1 MGDLSE
7 RMQGDAAGGAVLVS
21 IPAALHNFTAAP
33 EADPRGFRRSGWMS
47 RPKRSR
53 TQSEPTFAATCDAV
67 EAALRGSFRSDV
79 LEAAWKSGNFRK
91 AFRSLR
97 ADLGHHSFQTASR
110 KLVLRNQIRR
120 LDNLTRDEGFEVFHT
135 WDHSRHRFS
144 EENAP
149 VLTLDYWANLRATPR
164 SDGIAFSILLDFYF
178 LHVLMLLAVRVWDE
192 DDPDRAL
199 DRVTSLLHLL
209 QGPHGSRHRFAAD
222 GETLIMLAI
231 SQFHPYELA
240 YDQLIEKIWTL
251 SPEHVRRFALVSTAV
266 LGAHLRWGLG
276 AMYGRSTMRMRD
288 DNRADYPWLLF
299 ALDTLLREY
308 ARLREEGIRGA
319 ERDEVVEGLLNGL
332 TPDPW
337 AFTGTLPEGLVD
349 YPGKYARFCEL
360 LVRAGPAL
368 VEECKR
374 HLPSAEPF
382 SPMAVHFNFPHNV
395 LMAHLMTALEDGA
408 PRSLAVNAVLGGHH
422 GDGDPGS
429 SKNELAAE
437 LTTFAASPERL
448 GSHRARLIIHDW
460 RAGRAHCDAALRV
473 IGNYVGKAENGPT
486 E

>member
-1 MGDLSE
+1 
-7 RMQGDAAGGAVLVS
+7 
-21 IPAALHNFTAAP
+21 
-33 EADPRGFRRSGWMS
+33 MS
-47 RPKRSR
+47 RRKRSPTR
-53 TQSEPTFAATCDAV
+53 SEPAFSATCDAL
-67 EAALRGSFRSDV
+67 EAALRGGFRRDV

-97 ADLGHHSFQTASR
+97 ADLGRHSFQTPSR

-120 LDNLTRDEGFEVFHT
+120 LDRLTREEGFEVFHT

-192 DDPDRAL
+192 DDPDGAL
-199 DRVTSLLHLL
+199 DRVTSLLRLL
-209 QGPHGSRHRFAAD
+209 QGPHGSRHRFADD

-240 YDQLIEKIWTL
+240 YDRLIEKIWTL

-308 ARLREEGIRGA
+308 ASLREQGIQGT

-349 YPGKYARFCEL
+349 YPEKYARFCEL
-360 LVRAGPAL
+360 LVRNGADL
-368 VEECKR
+368 VDECKR
-374 HLPSAEPF
+374 HLPSVEPF

-395 LMAHLMTALEDGA
+395 LMAHLMTALENGA
-408 PRSLAVNAVLGGHH
+408 PRSRAVNAVLRGPHEEGAA
-422 GDGDPGS
+422 PGS
-429 SKNELAAE
+429 PTDALAAE

-448 GSHRARLIIHDW
+448 GSRGARLIIHDW
-460 RAGRAHCDAALRV
+460 RAGRAHCDQALRV
-473 IGNYVGKAENGPT
+473 IGNYVGGADDVSPE
-486 E
+486 

>member
-1 MGDLSE
+1 
-7 RMQGDAAGGAVLVS
+7 
-21 IPAALHNFTAAP
+21 
-33 EADPRGFRRSGWMS
+33 MS
-47 RPKRSR
+47 RPKRSPTR
-53 TQSEPTFAATCDAV
+53 SEPTFAATCDAT
-67 EAALRGSFRSDV
+67 EAALRGGFRSDV
-79 LEAAWKSGNFRK
+79 LGAAWKSGNFRK

-97 ADLGHHSFQTASR
+97 ASLGRHSFQTSSR

-120 LDNLTRDEGFEVFHT
+120 LDNLTREEGFEVFHT
-135 WDHSRHRFS
+135 WDHSRHRFC

-149 VLTLDYWANLRATPR
+149 VLTLDYWARLRTTPR
-164 SDGIAFSILLDFYF
+164 SDRVALSILLDFYF

-192 DDPDRAL
+192 EDPDAAL
-199 DRVTSLLHLL
+199 DRVTGLLRLL
-209 QGPHGSRHRFAAD
+209 QGPHGSRHRFADD

-240 YDQLIEKIWTL
+240 YDRLIEKIWTL
-251 SPEHVRRFALVSTAV
+251 SPDHVRRFALVSTAV

-299 ALDTLLREY
+299 ALDTLLGEY
-308 ARLREEGIRGA
+308 ARLRGEGAGGA
-319 ERDEVVEGLLNGL
+319 ERDEVVGGLLNGL

-337 AFTGTLPEGLVD
+337 AFTGTLPEGLAD
-349 YPGKYARFCEL
+349 YPEKYARFCEL
-360 LVRAGPAL
+360 LVRHGPDL
-368 VEECKR
+368 LEECRR
-374 HLPSAEPF
+374 HLPSAGRF

-395 LMAHLMTALEDGA
+395 LMAHLATALEDGA

-422 GDGDPGS
+422 GGDGPGS
-429 SKNELAAE
+429 SRGELAAE
-437 LTTFAASPERL
+437 LTAFAASPERL
-448 GSHRARLIIHDW
+448 GSNRARLIIHDW

-473 IGNYVGKAENGPT
+473 IGAYVAKAEGGPT